1 MENIS
6 LAHKRQEHFYSTWIF
21 HLTKTIQFK
30 FKILWNNTLE
40 VAFDWRDIST
50 QGESPD
56 ENIFFE
62 FDRGS
67 GVGHRWRLGC
77 GTDGTRHGSR
87 LHHHNGSKRARKPA
101 RPPRAAVRVDLSPD
115 QKTRLHAIV
124 ASGNLSRVDHVNFA
138 LSVGTRIPHT
148 LRIYGVPQAIVDIV
162 PQYRGFDYIVVK
174 KDLLIIDP
182 RTLEILYVLP
192 G

>member
-1 MENIS
+1 MRTFFLSSIAGAVLVTGGGLAAAPME
-6 LAHKRQEHFYSTWIF
+6 KD
-21 HLTKTIQFK
+21 
-30 FKILWNNTLE
+30 
-40 VAFDWRDIST
+40 V
-50 QGESPD
+50 
-56 ENIFFE
+56 
-62 FDRGS
+62 DRGYVIAM
-67 GVGHRWRLGC
+67 G
-77 GTDGTRHGSR
+77 
-87 LHHHNGSKRARKPA
+87 ARGPQS
-101 RPPRAAVRVDLSPD
+101 RPPIQERRSTATVDLSSD

-124 ASGNLSRVDHVNFA
+124 AGRNLYRVDHVNFA

-148 LRIYGVPQAIVDIV
+148 MRIYGVPQAIVDIV

>member
-1 MENIS
+1 MRTFFLSSIAGAALVTGSGLAAAPME
-6 LAHKRQEHFYSTWIF
+6 Q
-21 HLTKTIQFK
+21 
-30 FKILWNNTLE
+30 
-40 VAFDWRDIST
+40 DM
-50 QGESPD
+50 
-56 ENIFFE
+56 
-62 FDRGS
+62 DRGYIIAM
-67 GVGHRWRLGC
+67 GARGPE
-77 GTDGTRHGSR
+77 SR
-87 LHHHNGSKRARKPA
+87 PTLQERRSVAS
-101 RPPRAAVRVDLSPD
+101 VDLSSD

-124 ASGNLSRVDHVNFA
+124 VGGNLYSVDHVNFA

-148 LRIYGVPQAIVDIV
+148 MRIYGVPQAIVDIV

>member
-1 MENIS
+1 MFE
-6 LAHKRQEHFYSTWIF
+6 
-21 HLTKTIQFK
+21 
-30 FKILWNNTLE
+30 ILWNNTLE
-40 VAFDWRDIST
+40 VAFDRRDIST

-77 GTDGTRHGSR
+77 GADGTRHGSR
-87 LHHHNGSKRARKPA
+87 LRHRNGSKGPESRPA
-101 RPPRAAVRVDLSPD
+101 PQERRSVATVDLSPD

-124 ASGNLSRVDHVNFA
+124 AGGNLYRVDHVNFA
-138 LSVGTRIPHT
+138 PSVGTRIPHT
-148 LRIYGVPQAIVDIV
+148 MRIYGVPQAIVDIV
-162 PQYRGFDYIVVK
+162 PQYRGFNYIVVK

-182 RTLEILYVLP
+182 RTLEIRYVLP

>member
-1 MENIS
+1 M
-6 LAHKRQEHFYSTWIF
+6 
-21 HLTKTIQFK
+21 
-30 FKILWNNTLE
+30 
-40 VAFDWRDIST
+40 
-50 QGESPD
+50 
-56 ENIFFE
+56 
-62 FDRGS
+62 DRGYIIAM
-67 GVGHRWRLGC
+67 GARGPE
-77 GTDGTRHGSR
+77 SR
-87 LHHHNGSKRARKPA
+87 PTLQERRSVAS
-101 RPPRAAVRVDLSPD
+101 VDLSSD

-124 ASGNLSRVDHVNFA
+124 VGGNLYSVDHVNFA

-148 LRIYGVPQAIVDIV
+148 MRIYGVPQAIVDIV

>member
-1 MENIS
+1 MRTFFLSSIAGAALVTGSGLAAAPME
-6 LAHKRQEHFYSTWIF
+6 Q
-21 HLTKTIQFK
+21 
-30 FKILWNNTLE
+30 
-40 VAFDWRDIST
+40 DM
-50 QGESPD
+50 
-56 ENIFFE
+56 
-62 FDRGS
+62 DRGYIIAM
-67 GVGHRWRLGC
+67 G
-77 GTDGTRHGSR
+77 
-87 LHHHNGSKRARKPA
+87 ARGPESQPTLQERRSVA
-101 RPPRAAVRVDLSPD
+101 SVDLSSD

-124 ASGNLSRVDHVNFA
+124 VGGNLYSVDHVNFA

-148 LRIYGVPQAIVDIV
+148 MRIYGVPQAIVDIV